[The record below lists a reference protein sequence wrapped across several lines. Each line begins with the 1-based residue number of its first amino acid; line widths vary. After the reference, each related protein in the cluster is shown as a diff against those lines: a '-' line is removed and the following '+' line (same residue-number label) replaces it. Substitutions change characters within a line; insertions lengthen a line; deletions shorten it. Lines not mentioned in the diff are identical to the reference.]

1 MIRLILAI
9 LDVVVT
15 FAVIWIGHMTG
26 KRAEQ
31 FATPDNELV
40 YYMGALVAVMLAG
53 AFGWTAIRY
62 AVFKR

>member
-1 MIRLILAI
+1 
-9 LDVVVT
+9 
-15 FAVIWIGHMTG
+15 MTG